1 MTDEQIAEAMR
12 LADEI
17 RHTVHNL
24 AVVNFSRWAT
34 APQLNDAM
42 RQRDQAFEALE
53 SYLRSLPK
61 A

>member
-24 AVVNFSRWAT
+24 AVVTFRAGT
-34 APQLNDAM
+34 TLPQLSHAM
-42 RQRDQAFEALE
+42 RQHDQAFEALE